1 MLLGPFFRLK
11 SWPSRRA
18 RQRLRGRF
26 ERRFRLRLAVWVVAT
41 RFHRPEGWLLLWAP
55 CLWGLSI
62 ASALNPSYVSFCFYG
77 LTTMLGAILMRSAG
91 CLWNDFLDRELD
103 RQTQRTRMRPQVR
116 GSITPPQALR
126 GVFFLLFLSGL
137 LLWVFPPL
145 VRWLAVSIVPLVFLY
160 PLAKRVFRAP
170 QLVLGLVYNWGA
182 VLGYVA
188 LAGELAWPA
197 FFLWAGGFF
206 WTLVY
211 DTVYAFQDYEDD
223 LRTRTGSLAS
233 LLGMEYAKFAL
244 FLFAFLSGLCLELAL
259 YTIPSMMGPVTPGPV
274 MSGWLG
280 PVFLLGIGVSLLR
293 VRLRSGCSCSA
304 FFRFQAVWGLSISV
318 WVLVVLHLV

>member
-1 MLLGPFFRLK
+1 
-11 SWPSRRA
+11 
-18 RQRLRGRF
+18 
-26 ERRFRLRLAVWVVAT
+26 
-41 RFHRPEGWLLLWAP
+41 
-55 CLWGLSI
+55 
-62 ASALNPSYVSFCFYG
+62 
-77 LTTMLGAILMRSAG
+77 MLGAILMRSAG

-116 GSITPPQALR
+116 GFITPPQALR
-126 GVFFLLFLSGL
+126 GAFFLLFLSGL

-145 VRWLAVSIVPLVFLY
+145 VRWLAVSIVPLTFLY

-170 QLVLGLVYNWGA
+170 QMVLGLVYNWGA

-188 LAGELAWPA
+188 LAGALAWPA

-223 LRTRTGSLAS
+223 LRTRTGSLAG
-233 LLGMEYAKFAL
+233 LLGVEYAKFAL

-259 YTIPSMMGPVTPGPV
+259 YTIPSIIGPV
-274 MSGWLG
+274 MLGWLG
-280 PVFLLGIGVSLLR
+280 PVFVFGTGVSLLR
-293 VRLRSGCSCSA
+293 VRLRSWDSCSA
-304 FFRFQAVWGLSISV
+304 FFRFQAVWGLSMSA
-318 WVLVVLHLV
+318 WTLVVLHLF